1 MPTATAR
8 PVRQPTKASYGARRS
23 AIPAASPAQLSKY
36 FADKL
41 AAELGPPNLKRLL
54 DEGASQV
61 VVLDV
66 RSREGFDAGHVPGAA
81 HIPFEELPRRL
92 KELPKGK
99 SIVTYC
105 WDVTCLLATKAAYV
119 LASKGYRPKELLGGI
134 EEWRKAGFPVEK

>member
-8 PVRQPTKASYGARRS
+8 RT
-23 AIPAASPAQLSKY
+23 AIPTASPAQLAGY
-36 FADKL
+36 FAGKL
-41 AAELGPPNLKRLL
+41 SAELGPHNLKRLL
-54 DEGASQV
+54 DEDASQT

-66 RSREGFDAGHVPGAA
+66 RSQEGFDAGHIPGAV

-92 KELPKGK
+92 KELPKNRN
-99 SIVTYC
+99 IVAYC

-119 LASKGYRPKELLGGI
+119 LAAKGYRPKELLGGI